1 MFHVSIRTKYSHA
14 DSSWSAIPNNSLVQ
28 RLHAVNDSMRW
39 IAVFTL
45 QGEEHRIALGSPNGI
60 MGNLELSLPDWF
72 LESSGLS
79 VHADTR
85 EEIIVRFL
93 PCEGMTG
100 ARKLRFKT
108 LEPLPDWLDVRDV
121 LEEPLSQL
129 GVIKQGQVLPIPVL
143 DSTVLILDSAEPV
156 DDFLFL
162 DGDGIEIDVF
172 MDGVEERGQ
181 ETAPEVPAPEVPAPE
196 VPQVEDFSFLPPQ
209 PFVPAAAAAAAPQG
223 FVPFSGKGHT
233 LGTGK
238 PVWDR

>member
-1 MFHVSIRTKYSHA
+1 MFHVTIRTKYAHV
-14 DSSWSAIPNNSLVQ
+14 DSGWSAVPNNSLVQ
-28 RLHAVNDSMRW
+28 RLHTLNDSMRW
-39 IAVFTL
+39 IAVV
-45 QGEEHRIALGSPNGI
+45 QCGGEEHRIALGSPDGR
-60 MGNLELSLPDWF
+60 MGGLEMSLPEWF
-72 LESSGLS
+72 MESSGLS
-79 VHADTR
+79 EHEG
-85 EEIIVRFL
+85 EEIIVQFV
-93 PCEGMTG
+93 PCEGMTP

-143 DSTVLILDSAEPV
+143 DSVVLILDSAEPA

-172 MDGVEERGQ
+172 MDE
-181 ETAPEVPAPEVPAPE
+181 PAPAPFQQQE
-196 VPQVEDFSFLPPQ
+196 QEQEQEQEATVTAATDEPFSFVPSLPSS
-209 PFVPAAAAAAAPQG
+209 G

-238 PVWDR
+238 PVWDSKP